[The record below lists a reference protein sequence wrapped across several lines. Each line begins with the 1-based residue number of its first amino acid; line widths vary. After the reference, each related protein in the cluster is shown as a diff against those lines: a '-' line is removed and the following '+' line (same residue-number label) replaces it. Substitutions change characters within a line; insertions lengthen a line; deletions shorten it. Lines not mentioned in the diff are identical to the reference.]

1 MKKFLVLIPLFVIFC
16 GCVAESV
23 ELLDTVED
31 TTNKSRIEL
40 KSSGALTYYWSR
52 GKKVYLTEV
61 EDSHFVLID
70 QSLSNNVEDISHIS
84 SLNLCEFTPY
94 NRINNTSSG
103 SETILFAGTV
113 DTDFIE
119 AYSDLI
125 VYHAPFYYTENGAK
139 IGVSELF
146 SVKIQ
151 DGSQYENLK
160 KFAIENGLEIVENDY
175 IPHWHILSCTNSSK
189 GNALELANKAY
200 ESGVAIATSVNFID
214 ALQTDSDS
222 IEETTIPLWN
232 LYDPYGV
239 NLPAVHEITTG
250 LPSIKVAVLDA
261 GFKIDHPNL
270 NITTSWDATSDSSPA
285 KLYSYSSPSTV
296 MHGTA
301 VAGIIG
307 SQDIYGTGLLGIA
320 PDVTLIPISVDYN
333 ESTIL
338 GQKRGSV
345 YDLSK
350 AIYHAYETG
359 IDVMNCSWSILSEN
373 EDLFDAVEIAI
384 SQGRNGKGCIIVQS
398 SGNDSGNADKYPYF
412 SYSDIICV
420 GNSTHEG
427 LKYSSSNY
435 GYSLDL
441 VAPGTD
447 IKVINFSSDTTVTGT
462 SAACPHVAATAAL
475 MLSVNPDLTL
485 DDVSFILEK
494 TATKLPAYTFINMLE
509 RSAWNTHV
517 GYGLL
522 NTLDAVMMAD
532 HYSIQDYD
540 ELVSMTCSGNEV
552 ELKLTYSENIAVVWD
567 LNSKDV
573 TYLYANDSTVTSTLS
588 HTYPT
593 DTTRNIYIAHPKNY
607 KDYSQNSDECF
618 AALKGFE
625 LLSGSDI
632 NFISLSSNN
641 RFLESIKINGGEDD
655 MPRSIYASGLTALT
669 SINLLQTNMANVYI
683 YNCPS
688 LKTFST
694 SQSIL
699 SPPTINPVPQES
711 ISIGDIVDPNV
722 VIGGGATPNYSWP
735 TVPEPNITLS
745 SLSISNCPA
754 LETISL
760 ENVAIKAIDFED
772 FPNLKYVYISSQEG
786 SILTA
791 ANNLNVLGQEGQ
803 ALYTAVSSLPD
814 RPSDSKGDILL
825 RCVNDDSSA
834 YIALPIRP
842 TYYNAINTTV
852 SNNNWNVAFLSGYSL
867 L

>member
-1 MKKFLVLIPLFVIFC
+1 MIFC

-23 ELLDTVED
+23 ELLDAVED
-31 TTNKSRIEL
+31 TTKKSLIEL
-40 KSSGALTYYWSR
+40 KSSGTLTYYWSR
-52 GKKVYLTEV
+52 GKKVYLTEA
-61 EDSHFVLID
+61 EDLHYVLID
-70 QSLSNNVEDISHIS
+70 RPLYNEAAAIPQISC
-84 SLNLCEFTPY
+84 LNTYEFTPY
-94 NRINNTSSG
+94 VLMNNDSEGMLLSG
-103 SETILFAGTV
+103 KV
-113 DTDFIE
+113 DSNFIE
-119 AYSDLI
+119 SFSDEI
-125 VYHAPFYYTENGAK
+125 VYHAPFYYTDSGAK
-139 IGVSELF
+139 IGISELF
-146 SVKIQ
+146 SVKTQ
-151 DGSQYENLK
+151 NESQYDILAN
-160 KFAIENGLEIVENDY
+160 FVQENGLKIVENNY
-175 IPHWHILSCTNSSK
+175 IPNWHLLSCTKSSE

-200 ESGVAIATSVNFID
+200 ETGVAVATSINFID
-214 ALQTDSDS
+214 ALQTDSDTGGNATMS
-222 IEETTIPLWN
+222 FWN
-232 LYDPYGV
+232 LYGTYGV

-285 KLYSYSSPSTV
+285 KLYSYPSPSTV

-307 SQDIYGTGLLGIA
+307 SQDVYGTGLLGIA

-333 ESTIL
+333 
-338 GQKRGSV
+338 KNSV
-345 YDLSK
+345 SNMAK

-359 IDVMNCSWSILSEN
+359 IDVINCSWSILSEN

-398 SGNDSGNADKYPYF
+398 SGNDSGNADNFPYS

-420 GNSTHEG
+420 CNITHEG
-427 LKYSSSNY
+427 LKYSTSNY

-509 RSAWNTHV
+509 RSAWNTYV

-540 ELVSMTCSGNEV
+540 EIVSMACSGNEV

-573 TYLYANDSTVTSTLS
+573 TYLYANDSTITSTLS
-588 HTYPT
+588 HIYPT

-607 KDYSQNSDECF
+607 KNYSQNSDECF
-618 AALKGFE
+618 GALKGFE

-632 NFISLSSNN
+632 NYISLSSNN
-641 RFLESIKINGGEDD
+641 RSLEFIKINGGEDD

-688 LKTFST
+688 LKIFST

-699 SPPTINPVPQES
+699 SPTTINPVPQES

-735 TVPEPNITLS
+735 TIPEPNITLS

-786 SILTA
+786 NILTA

-842 TYYNAINTTV
+842 TYYNAINTTM